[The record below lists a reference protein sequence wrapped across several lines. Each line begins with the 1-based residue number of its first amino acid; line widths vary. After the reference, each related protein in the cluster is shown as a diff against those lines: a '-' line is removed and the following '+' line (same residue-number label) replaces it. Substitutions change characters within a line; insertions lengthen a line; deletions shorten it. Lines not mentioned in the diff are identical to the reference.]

1 MHPIPYSRQSI
12 GEDDIREVVKVL
24 KSPYLTQGPKIK
36 EFEDALCKYTGAK
49 YCVAFI
55 SGTAALHG
63 AYFAA
68 GFQKGDEVIVPALT
82 FAATAN
88 AALYL
93 GAKPVF
99 ADVDPMSGNID
110 AADAARK
117 ITKRTKGIVGVDY
130 AGLPADLAGICALAK
145 KNRLIFIE
153 DAAQALGATY
163 KNRKVGTYADMTIF
177 SFHPVKSIT
186 TGEGGAVLTNDREF
200 YEKLLMF
207 RSHGLT
213 RDPKRLKNKRYAS
226 WHQEMQLLGY
236 NYRLTDIQA
245 ALGVSQMKKL
255 DRFIAVRVKAAA
267 RYFTLLVDAP
277 RIALPPEE
285 SLASSAWHLFVIHV
299 DMGLRD
305 RVFDKLRAVGIGVQV
320 HYLPVYLHPYYAELG
335 YRKGLCP
342 NAEQFSFS
350 ALSIPLFPGITEQ
363 QQLFV
368 VKKLKSIL
376 KGQAA

>member
-1 MHPIPYSRQSI
+1 MIPYSTQ
-12 GEDDIREVVKVL
+12 DISEADIQAVVKTL
-24 KSPYLTQGPKIK
+24 KSGWITQGPAI
-36 EFEDALCKYTGAK
+36 ERFEVVLAKAAGTKYAVALN
-49 YCVAFI
+49 
-55 SGTAALHG
+55 SGTAALHA

-68 GFQKGDEVIVPALT
+68 GVKKGDEVIVPALT
-82 FAATAN
+82 FAATGN

-99 ADVDPMSGNID
+99 ADVDPKTGNID

-117 ITKRTKGIVGVDY
+117 ITKRTKGIVCVDY

-213 RDPKRLKNKRYAS
+213 RDPKRLKNKKYAS
-226 WHQEMQLLGY
+226 
-236 NYRLTDIQA
+236 
-245 ALGVSQMKKL
+245 
-255 DRFIAVRVKAAA
+255 
-267 RYFTLLVDAP
+267 
-277 RIALPPEE
+277 
-285 SLASSAWHLFVIHV
+285 
-299 DMGLRD
+299 
-305 RVFDKLRAVGIGVQV
+305 
-320 HYLPVYLHPYYAELG
+320 
-335 YRKGLCP
+335 
-342 NAEQFSFS
+342 
-350 ALSIPLFPGITEQ
+350 
-363 QQLFV
+363 
-368 VKKLKSIL
+368 
-376 KGQAA
+376 